1 MAVMDVTVMNV
12 VMIYDIANDSVLV
25 QTRTKKWK
33 GGCFPG
39 GHFENGESINDSAV
53 REIREE
59 TGLEIKNLV
68 PCGVVHWDKGEGRHE
83 FIWCYRTKDFSGE
96 LTQCDEGINHWVKR
110 EDLQKESLT
119 KWFREQ
125 LPLFF
130 CDSFTELSHIYNSET
145 DKFSMRFYPELSFDT
160 DREIPAFTGFP
171 ENR

>member
-12 VMIYDIANDSVLV
+12 VMIYDTDTDSVLV

-39 GHFENGESINDSAV
+39 GHFENGESIYDSAV

-68 PCGVVHWDKGEGRHE
+68 SCGVVHWDKGEGRHE
-83 FIWCYRTKDFSGE
+83 FIYCYRTKDYSGE
-96 LTQCDEGINHWVKR
+96 LIQCNEGINHWVKR
-110 EDLQKESLT
+110 EELLNEPLAR
-119 KWFREQ
+119 WFREQ
-125 LPLFF
+125 LPIFF
-130 CDSFTELSHIYNSET
+130 TDRFTELSHIHDAAT
-145 DKFSMRFYPELSFDT
+145 DTFSMKFYPDYT
-160 DREIPAFTGFP
+160 DGLEKGIPGFSTFP